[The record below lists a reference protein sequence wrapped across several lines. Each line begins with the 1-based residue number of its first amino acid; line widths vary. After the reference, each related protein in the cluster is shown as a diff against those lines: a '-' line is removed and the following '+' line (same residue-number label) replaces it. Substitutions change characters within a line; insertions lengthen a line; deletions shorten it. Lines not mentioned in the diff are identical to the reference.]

1 MALFRS
7 KLMNP
12 ICLLMLIALCS
23 LHIGQAQAIAEQS
36 TVDLPLQDI
45 LDRAGPGETI
55 ILPEGTYEGPI
66 TISKPLTIRAEREGA
81 VVLRNNSMQTAVT
94 IEAEG
99 TILSGIHI
107 EDETFKEEPTVLVTA
122 DSVLLENL
130 HIRTGA
136 HGIAARDAS
145 DGSVTGSTI
154 IWAPQGIRMADKG
167 NGIDLLDAHRWK
179 LTNNAIRDVHD
190 AIYMESSD
198 DGVITDNVVES
209 SRYGI
214 HTMFSKRTVIERNIG
229 KMNVTGAMVMTAEQT
244 SVKDNTFVKQSE
256 NVNSQGILLYDAHQI
271 TVSGNAVEG
280 NRVGIYMEQS
290 TGNRLEG
297 NQVNSNFIGLQLVDA
312 SGNEIRANRFFG
324 NVTDAQA
331 RGSEHNTIAD
341 NYWDSFE
348 GIDADGDGKSD
359 IAYAMN
365 PFFASVAQ
373 KRPAFQLFFQS
384 PGMVFLES
392 LFQSGREGWS
402 MDASPLMKPPASG
415 YMLEPSDDSRTL
427 TGWTGLVL
435 LGCTSVFILM
445 MRRRKA

>member
-7 KLMNP
+7 KLMKR
-12 ICLLMLIALCS
+12 ISLLMILFAS
-23 LHIGQAQAIAEQS
+23 SMQVGQAQALAEQ
-36 TVDLPLQDI
+36 TAAGLPLQDI
-45 LDRAGPGETI
+45 LDQAVPGETV
-55 ILPEGTYEGPI
+55 ILPSGIYEGPI
-66 TISKPLTIRAEREGA
+66 RISKPLTILAEQEGE
-81 VVLRNNSMQTAVT
+81 VILRNDCLQTAVT
-94 IEAEG
+94 IEADG

-107 EDETFKEEPTVLVTA
+107 EDEALKEEPTVLVTA
-122 DSVLLENL
+122 DSVRLENL

-145 DGSVTGSTI
+145 NGTVSGTTI
-154 IWAPQGIRMADKG
+154 VWAPPGIRMADKG
-167 NGIDLLDAHRWK
+167 NGIDLLVSHRWQ

-190 AIYMESSD
+190 AIYLESSN
-198 DGVITDNVVES
+198 DGVITDNVVEN

-214 HTMFSKRTVIERNIG
+214 HTMFSKRTVIERNVG
-229 KMNVTGAMVMTAEQT
+229 RMNVTGAMVMTAEHT
-244 SVKDNTFVKQSE
+244 SVRDNTFVKQSE
-256 NVNSQGILLYDAHQI
+256 NVNSQGILLYDAHEI
-271 TVSGNAVEG
+271 TVSDNTVEG
-280 NRVGIYMEQS
+280 NRVGIYVEQS
-290 TGNRLEG
+290 TGNWLEG
-297 NQVNSNFIGLQLVDA
+297 NRVSSNFIGLQLVDA
-312 SGNEIRANRFFG
+312 SGNEIRANRFIG

-331 RGSEHNTIAD
+331 RGSKHNTIAG

-348 GIDADGDGKSD
+348 GIDADGDGTSD
-359 IAYAMN
+359 IAYAIN

-402 MDASPLMKPPASG
+402 RDSSPLMVPPADGSRSG
-415 YMLEPSDDSRTL
+415 TAEGSRAM

-435 LGCTSVFILM
+435 LGCTSIFILM